1 MQVQSNAESLGRMT
15 SSSVVVAIFSVIMA
29 DAVFSIFFA
38 QIGF

>member
-1 MQVQSNAESLGRMT
+1 MT
-15 SSSVVVAIFSVIMA
+15 SSSVVAAIFAVIMA